1 MLVRIFVVFMTLSVC
16 VHLYAGTPFITD
28 DPGFVGKGQ
37 WEIKFETLYE
47 RHRDAAPDVITAPL
61 DINYSVIDHLKL
73 NLTLNERTIITP
85 RGTTY
90 SGAGDIDFKFK
101 YRFLDEDEKTWKPAL
116 SIAPDVTIPSGDDKR
131 GLGNGYYGFRV
142 PVQFGKTI
150 GKYSVFAETG
160 YQFQFDRKASDTIL
174 YGAGFQYQFTEK
186 FSAGIE
192 LNGFRP
198 FKQPD
203 KHQLLSNLGL
213 TYVISKRFQVQGS
226 VGRSLRNDSVGGP
239 KVLGQ
244 LFFQFNF

>member
-116 SIAPDVTIPSGDDKR
+116 SIAPDVTI
-131 GLGNGYYGFRV
+131 
-142 PVQFGKTI
+142 
-150 GKYSVFAETG
+150 
-160 YQFQFDRKASDTIL
+160 
-174 YGAGFQYQFTEK
+174 
-186 FSAGIE
+186 SAGWGTAITVFE
-192 LNGFRP
+192 CRFNSGRP
-198 FKQPD
+198 SESTASSRRPVTNF
-203 KHQLLSNLGL
+203 NL
-213 TYVISKRFQVQGS
+213 TARQAIRFCTALAFNTNS
-226 VGRSLRNDSVGGP
+226 P
-239 KVLGQ
+239 KSSARESS
-244 LFFQFNF
+244 